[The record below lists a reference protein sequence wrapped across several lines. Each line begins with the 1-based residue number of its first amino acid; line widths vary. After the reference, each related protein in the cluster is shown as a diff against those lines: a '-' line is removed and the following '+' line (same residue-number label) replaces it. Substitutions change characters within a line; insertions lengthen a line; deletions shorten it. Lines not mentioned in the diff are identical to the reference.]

1 MKPQKRTMNSVET
14 ATRRLEDLGI
24 GRSGGDGTWTTVDE
38 WFDSDNIE
46 FSMEFRM
53 VESFEYQDD
62 SKRPKFGFGLMVEND
77 DTKYYV
83 AFPAANNKGEVV
95 ADRKKLF
102 DALQDD
108 NTPISGCVMQRI
120 DTGKDKP
127 FIKIISVEQME
138 RILAAEGNEDEL
150 GF

>member
-102 DALQDD
+102 
-108 NTPISGCVMQRI
+108 
-120 DTGKDKP
+120 
-127 FIKIISVEQME
+127 
-138 RILAAEGNEDEL
+138 EGRKKSDLSKNHRS
-150 GF
+150 